1 MSNKL
6 NKLTFNQILIFS
18 SAAKVDVSITSFA
31 TSIGERVEK
40 TSARVF
46 LVLKALKSCFK

>member
-1 MSNKL
+1 MNNKL

-40 TSARVF
+40 KSARVF
-46 LVLKALKSCFK
+46 LVTKALKSCFK